1 MKGFPASRRTISLVA
16 VLALL
21 AVAFGYV
28 ALRSGPFTPI
38 PVTVT
43 TVESKA
49 IAPSLFGI
57 GTVEARYTYR
67 IGPTVAGR
75 VKQVHVNVGDMVE
88 AGQQVAEVDP
98 VDLDD
103 RITSQEAALKRAQ
116 SSVLAAEAQV
126 RDAAARKTYAE
137 TQARRYDELLQKQ
150 FVSEEADEAKR
161 QEHQIAIAN
170 FDAANANLNAARQD
184 IARLRADRDGLIQQR
199 AYLRLVAPVNGLV
212 VARDAEPGTTVVA
225 GQSIVE
231 IIDPTS
237 LWINVRFDQSRA
249 FGLRADLTTTIVL
262 RSQAQH
268 KILGHVARVEPRA
281 DAVTEETLAKV
292 VFDQPPATLPPIGE
306 LAEVTVA
313 LPELAAAPAVP
324 NAAIKHLDGKTG
336 VWVIEGNALTFVP
349 VRVGASDLDG
359 RVQILEGLK
368 VGDRVVVYSRRD
380 INAHSRIKIVDSL
393 TGKKP

>member
-1 MKGFPASRRTISLVA
+1 
-16 VLALL
+16 
-21 AVAFGYV
+21 
-28 ALRSGPFTPI
+28 
-38 PVTVT
+38 
-43 TVESKA
+43 
-49 IAPSLFGI
+49 
-57 GTVEARYTYR
+57 
-67 IGPTVAGR
+67 
-75 VKQVHVNVGDMVE
+75 
-88 AGQQVAEVDP
+88 
-98 VDLDD
+98 
-103 RITSQEAALKRAQ
+103 
-116 SSVLAAEAQV
+116 LAAEAQV
-126 RDAAARKTYAE
+126 RDATARRTYAE
-137 TQARRYDELLQKQ
+137 TQARRYDELQLKE
-150 FVSEEADEAKR
+150 FVSKEADEAKR
-161 QEHQIAIAN
+161 QEHQIALAN
-170 FDAANANLNAARQD
+170 FDAANANVNAARQD

-199 AYLRLVAPVNGLV
+199 ANLRLVAPVNGLV

-249 FGLRADLTTTIVL
+249 FGLRSDLPTAIVL
-262 RSQAQH
+262 RSQAH
-268 KILGHVARVEPRA
+268 NKISGHVARVEPRA

-292 VFDQPPATLPPIGE
+292 VFDQPPEPLPPIGE

-313 LPELAAAPAVP
+313 LLELAAAPAVP

-336 VWVIEGNALTFVP
+336 VWVIEGDALTFVP
-349 VRVGASDLDG
+349 VRVGTSDLDG